1 MIVRPISRRAL
12 LRGAG
17 VAMALPLLDVMTP
30 TRATATAAAPV
41 KRFIAF
47 FYPNGTDPPKWNPPA
62 GQLVGTSL
70 PECLRDLNG
79 GFAAE
84 GIWPAETGSFFQ
96 DVTVVTGIDHQGVC
110 AEIHNPSM
118 ALSAHKGPN
127 PPQATLDQV
136 LADHLR
142 GTAPYRNFA
151 LSATSSN
158 DISQGNL
165 SFKAGTQPET
175 NVRNPR
181 QLFDTLF
188 GSGMVG
194 GGGDAAAVE
203 RARLRQQSVLDVVKG
218 DATRLN
224 ARLGAA
230 DKQRIDQYF
239 TAISE
244 VERQIVTPPPTSCMT
259 PMQPAT
265 GGNWHSK
272 AKAFID
278 LTVLAM
284 ACDLTRTV
292 TIQYSDSWGVN
303 YGDYTLGTGIE
314 GLGTWSDHF
323 ISHKLDDTD
332 RATDLDGIDRTEA
345 MRIANVRVVST
356 SRFKVRRFAYLLS
369 RLKSIQTPTGNL
381 LDESLVM
388 YCSENGDGDSH
399 QRKNM
404 PVLLA
409 GHAGGFVT
417 GRSVAAA
424 NKVTGSL
431 HASIQNRLG
440 MNVTSYG
447 DPAGPP
453 IAEL

>member
-1 MIVRPISRRAL
+1 
-12 LRGAG
+12 
-17 VAMALPLLDVMTP
+17 MALPFLEAMTP
-30 TRATATAAAPV
+30 SRAKATSAPV
-41 KRFIAF
+41 QRFIAF
-47 FYPNGTDPPKWNPPA
+47 FYPNGTDPPKWNPAA
-62 GQLVGTSL
+62 GSLVGTSL
-70 PECLRDLNG
+70 PECLQDMN

-84 GIWPAETGSFFQ
+84 GIWPAETAIFQ

-142 GTAPYRNFA
+142 GTASYRNFA

-158 DISQGNL
+158 DISQGNI
-165 SFKAGTQPET
+165 SFKAGAQPET
-175 NVRNPR
+175 NVRNPK

-194 GGGDAAAVE
+194 GGDAAAAE
-203 RARLRQQSVLDVVKG
+203 RARLRQQSVLDVVKE

-224 ARLGAA
+224 MRLGAQ

-244 VERQIVTPPPTSCMT
+244 VERQISSMPPMSCSVPTA
-259 PMQPAT
+259 PAS

-284 ACDLTRTV
+284 ACDLTRVV

-303 YGDYTLGTGIE
+303 YPDYTLGSGVE
-314 GLGTWSDHF
+314 SLGTWSDHF

-332 RATDLDGIDRTEA
+332 RATDLDGLDRTEA
-345 MRIANVRVVST
+345 MRIANVRVVNT
-356 SRFKVRRFAYLLS
+356 SRFKVRRFAYLVN
-369 RLKSIQTPTGNL
+369 RLKGVATATGTL
-381 LDESLVM
+381 LDEALVM

-399 QRKNM
+399 ARKNM

-409 GHAGGFVT
+409 GHAGGFQT
-417 GRSVAAA
+417 GRSVAAT

>member
-1 MIVRPISRRAL
+1 MIVRPLSRRIL

-17 VAMALPLLDVMTP
+17 VAMALPFLDAMTT
-30 TRATATAAAPV
+30 TRATAAAAPV
-41 KRFIAF
+41 KRFITF

-62 GQLVGTSL
+62 GALVGASL
-70 PECLRDLNG
+70 PECLKDLNG

-84 GIWPAETGSFFQ
+84 GIWPAETASFFQ

-127 PPQATLDQV
+127 PPQPTLDQV

-151 LSATSSN
+151 LSATTSN
-158 DISQGNL
+158 DISQGNI

-175 NVRNPR
+175 NVRDPAR
-181 QLFDTLF
+181 LFTTLF

-194 GGGDAAAVE
+194 GGDAAAAE
-203 RARLRQQSVLDVVKG
+203 RARLRQQSVLDAVKD
-218 DATRLN
+218 DANRLN
-224 ARLGAA
+224 LRLGAQ
-230 DKQRIDQYF
+230 DKQRVDQYL

-244 VERQIVTPPPTSCMT
+244 VERTITTPPPSSCTVPTAPGATS
-259 PMQPAT
+259 
-265 GGNWHSK
+265 NWHAK

-303 YGDYTLGTGIE
+303 YSGYTIGTGIE

-345 MRIANVRVVST
+345 MRIANLRVVAT
-356 SRFKVRRFAYLLS
+356 SRFKVRRFVYLLS
-369 RLKSIQTPTGNL
+369 KLKSITTPTGTL
-381 LDESLVM
+381 LDDALVM

-399 QRKNM
+399 ARKNM

-409 GHAGGFVT
+409 GHAGDFVT
-417 GRSVAAA
+417 GRSVAAT

-440 MNVTSYG
+440 MNVTTYG

>member
-1 MIVRPISRRAL
+1 MIVRPLSRRLL

-17 VAMALPLLDVMTP
+17 VCMALPFLEAMSP
-30 TRATATAAAPV
+30 TRAKAQAAPV
-41 KRFIAF
+41 QRFIAF

-62 GQLVGTSL
+62 GALGTTL
-70 PECLRDLNG
+70 PECLQDLN

-84 GIWPAETGSFFQ
+84 GIWPAETGSIAP
-96 DVTVVTGIDHQGVC
+96 DVTVVTGIDHSGVC
-110 AEIHNPSM
+110 SEIHNPSM

-142 GTAPYRNFA
+142 GTASYRNFA

-158 DISQGNL
+158 DISQGNI
-165 SFKAGTQPET
+165 SFKTGGQPET

-194 GGGDAAAVE
+194 GGDMAAAE
-203 RARLRQQSVLDVVKG
+203 RARLRQQSVLDVVRE

-224 ARLGAA
+224 TRLGAQ
-230 DKQRIDQYF
+230 DRQRIDQYF
-239 TAISE
+239 TAIEE
-244 VERQIVTPPPTSCMT
+244 VERQINTVPPATCMVPT
-259 PMQPAT
+259 QPAS

-272 AKAFID
+272 TKAFID

-303 YGDYTLGTGIE
+303 YSDYMLGSGIE

-332 RATDLDGIDRTEA
+332 RATDLDGLDRTEA
-345 MRIANVRVVST
+345 MRIANLRVVQI
-356 SRFKVRRFAYLLS
+356 SRFKVRRFSYLVN
-369 RLKSIQTPTGNL
+369 RLKGIPTATGTL

-399 QRKNM
+399 ARKNM
-404 PVLLA
+404 PILLA
-409 GHAGGFVT
+409 GHAGGFQT
-417 GRSVAAA
+417 GRSVVAT
-424 NKVTGSL
+424 NQPTGAL
-431 HASIQNRLG
+431 HAAIQRRLG
-440 MNVTSYG
+440 IDVSSYG
-447 DPAGPP
+447 DPAGTP
-453 IAEL
+453 IADL

>member
-1 MIVRPISRRAL
+1 
-12 LRGAG
+12 
-17 VAMALPLLDVMTP
+17 MALPFLEAMTP
-30 TRATATAAAPV
+30 SRAKATAAPV
-41 KRFIAF
+41 QRFIAF

-62 GQLVGTSL
+62 GALVGSSL
-70 PECLRDLNG
+70 PECLQDMN

-84 GIWPAETGSFFQ
+84 GIWPAETASIVE

-142 GTAPYRNFA
+142 GTTPYRNFA

-158 DISQGNL
+158 DISQGNI
-165 SFKAGTQPET
+165 SFKTGGSPET

-194 GGGDAAAVE
+194 GGDTAAAE
-203 RARLRQQSVLDVVKG
+203 RARLRQQGVLDAVKD
-218 DATRLN
+218 DATRLGM
-224 ARLGAA
+224 RLGTV

-244 VERQIVTPPPTSCMT
+244 VERQISTVPPTSCMV

-303 YGDYTLGTGIE
+303 YSDYTIGSGIE

-332 RATDLDGIDRTEA
+332 RATDLDGLDRTEA
-345 MRIANVRVVST
+345 MRIANLRVVAI
-356 SRFKVRRFAYLLS
+356 SRFKVRRFAYLLN
-369 RLKSIQTPTGNL
+369 RMKSIATANGTL

-399 QRKNM
+399 ARKNM
-404 PVLLA
+404 PILLA
-409 GHAGGFVT
+409 GHAGGFQT
-417 GRSVAAA
+417 GRSVAAT

-440 MNVTSYG
+440 MNVSSYG
-447 DPAGPP
+447 DPMGTP

>member
-17 VAMALPLLDVMTP
+17 VCMALPFLEVMTP
-30 TRATATAAAPV
+30 SRAKATAAPV
-41 KRFIAF
+41 QRFIAF
-47 FYPNGTDPPKWNPPA
+47 FYPNGTDPPKWNPAA
-62 GQLVGTSL
+62 GALVGTSL
-70 PECLRDLNG
+70 PECLQDMN

-84 GIWPAETGSFFQ
+84 GIWPAESAIWE

-127 PPQATLDQV
+127 PPQPTLDQV
-136 LADHLR
+136 LAEKLR
-142 GTAPYRNFA
+142 GSTPYRNFA
-151 LSATSSN
+151 LSATTSN
-158 DISQGNL
+158 DISQGNI
-165 SFKAGTQPET
+165 SFKAGAQPET

-194 GGGDAAAVE
+194 GGDMAAAE
-203 RARLRQQSVLDVVKG
+203 RARLRQQSVLDVVRE

-224 ARLGAA
+224 MRLGAQ

-244 VERQIVTPPPTSCMT
+244 VERQINTMPPSSCT
-259 PMQPAT
+259 VPMQPAS
-265 GGNWHSK
+265 GGNWHAK
-272 AKAFID
+272 AKAFVD

-284 ACDLTRTV
+284 ACDLTRVV

-303 YGDYTLGTGIE
+303 YPDYTLGTGVE
-314 GLGTWSDHF
+314 SLGTWSDHF

-332 RATDLDGIDRTEA
+332 RATDLDGLDRTEA
-345 MRIANVRVVST
+345 MRIANVRVVQT
-356 SRFKVRRFAYLLS
+356 SRFKVRRFAYLVN
-369 RLKSIQTPTGNL
+369 RLKGIATATGTL
-381 LDESLVM
+381 LDEALVM

-399 QRKNM
+399 ARKNM
-404 PVLLA
+404 PILLA
-409 GHAGGFVT
+409 GHAGGFQT
-417 GRSVAAA
+417 GRAVAAT

-431 HASIQNRLG
+431 HASIQNRFG
-440 MNVTSYG
+440 MDVSTYG

>member
-1 MIVRPISRRAL
+1 
-12 LRGAG
+12 
-17 VAMALPLLDVMTP
+17 MALPFLEAMTP
-30 TRATATAAAPV
+30 TRAKAQAAPV
-41 KRFIAF
+41 QRFIAF

-62 GQLVGTSL
+62 GPLVATSL

-84 GIWPAETGSFFQ
+84 GIWPAETASIVS

-110 AEIHNPSM
+110 SEIHNPSM
-118 ALSAHKGPN
+118 ALCAHKAPN
-127 PPQATLDQV
+127 PSQPTLDQV

-142 GTAPYRNFA
+142 GTASYRNFA

-158 DISQGNL
+158 DISQGNI
-165 SFKAGTQPET
+165 SFKTGGQPET

-194 GGGDAAAVE
+194 GGDMGAAE
-203 RARLRQQSVLDVVKG
+203 RARLRQQSVLDFVRE

-224 ARLGAA
+224 TRLGAQ
-230 DKQRIDQYF
+230 DRQRIDQYF
-239 TAISE
+239 TAISVSE
-244 VERQIVTPPPTSCMT
+244 VERQINTVPPATCMV
-259 PMQPAT
+259 PAQPAT

-292 TIQYSDSWGVN
+292 TLQYSDSWGVN
-303 YGDYTLGTGIE
+303 YSDYTLGTGIE

-332 RATDLDGIDRTEA
+332 RATDLDGLDRTEA
-345 MRIANVRVVST
+345 MRIANVRVVAT
-356 SRFKVRRFAYLLS
+356 SRFKVRRFAYLVN
-369 RLKSIQTPTGNL
+369 RLKSIPTATGTL
-381 LDESLVM
+381 LDECLVM

-399 QRKNM
+399 ARKNM
-404 PVLLA
+404 PILLA
-409 GHAGGFVT
+409 GHAGGFET
-417 GRSVAAA
+417 GRSVAAT
-424 NKVTGSL
+424 NQPTGAL
-431 HASIQNRLG
+431 HAAIQRRLG
-440 MNVTSYG
+440 MNVSSYG
-447 DPAGPP
+447 DPVGMP
-453 IAEL
+453 IADL

>member
-1 MIVRPISRRAL
+1 
-12 LRGAG
+12 
-17 VAMALPLLDVMTP
+17 MALPFLDAMTAS
-30 TRATATAAAPV
+30 RATAAAAPV
-41 KRFIAF
+41 QRFIAF
-47 FYPNGTDPPKWNPPA
+47 FYPNGTDPSKWNPPA
-62 GQLVGTSL
+62 GALVGTSL
-70 PECLRDLNG
+70 PECLRDMN

-84 GIWPAETGSFFQ
+84 GIWPAETAIFQ

-127 PPQATLDQV
+127 PPQPTLDQV
-136 LADHLR
+136 LAEHLR
-142 GTAPYRNFA
+142 GTTPYRNLA
-151 LSATSSN
+151 LSSTSST
-158 DISQGNL
+158 DISQGNI
-165 SFKAGTQPET
+165 SFKTGTQPET

-194 GGGDAAAVE
+194 GGDTAAAE
-203 RARLRQQSVLDVVKG
+203 RARLRQQSVLDVVKA

-224 ARLGAA
+224 ARLGTQ

-244 VERQIVTPPPTSCMT
+244 VERQITTVPPMT
-259 PMQPAT
+259 CTVPAQPAT
-265 GGNWHSK
+265 GGNWHAK
-272 AKAFID
+272 TKAFVD

-284 ACDLTRTV
+284 ACDLTRV
-292 TIQYSDSWGVN
+292 ATIQYSDSWGVN
-303 YGDYTLGTGIE
+303 YPDYALGTGIE

-345 MRIANVRVVST
+345 MRIANLRVVQT
-356 SRFKVRRFAYLLS
+356 SRFKVRRFAYLVNK
-369 RLKSIQTPTGNL
+369 LKSIQTPTGTL

-404 PVLLA
+404 PILLA

-417 GRSVAAA
+417 GRSVSAT

-440 MNVTSYG
+440 MNVTTYG

>member
-1 MIVRPISRRAL
+1 
-12 LRGAG
+12 
-17 VAMALPLLDVMTP
+17 MTP
-30 TRATATAAAPV
+30 TRAKATAAPV
-41 KRFIAF
+41 QRFIAF

-62 GQLVGTSL
+62 GPLVGTSL

-84 GIWPAETGSFFQ
+84 GLWPAEAASFVQ

-127 PPQATLDQV
+127 PPQPTLDQV
-136 LADHLR
+136 LAEHLR
-142 GTAPYRNFA
+142 GMAPYRNFA
-151 LSATSSN
+151 LSATTSN
-158 DISQGNL
+158 DISQGNI
-165 SFKAGTQPET
+165 SFKAGGQPET

-188 GSGMVG
+188 GNGMS
-194 GGGDAAAVE
+194 GGDTAAAE
-203 RARLRQQSVLDVVKG
+203 RARLRQQSVLDVVKA

-244 VERQIVTPPPTSCMT
+244 VERQLTTAPPSSCVA
-259 PMQPAT
+259 PMAPASN
-265 GGNWHSK
+265 GDWHAK

-303 YGDYTLGTGIE
+303 YSDYTLGEGIE

-323 ISHKLDDTD
+323 ISHKLDDAD
-332 RATDLDGIDRTEA
+332 RATDLDVLDRTEA
-345 MRIANVRVVST
+345 MRIANVRVVQT
-356 SRFKVRRFAYLLS
+356 SRFKVRRFVYLLS
-369 RLKSIQTPTGNL
+369 RLKSIQTPAGNL

-409 GHAGGFVT
+409 GHAGGFET
-417 GRSVAAA
+417 GRAVAAT
-424 NKVTGSL
+424 NKVTGAL

-440 MNVTSYG
+440 MTVTTYG